1 MKSFR
6 TNAKKFTAASLL
18 LLMIPFLFFVSAFL
32 RQSLNLSIP
41 PDTWLEKPGFSRM
54 RIFLFAVIFILL
66 PLAAVVL
73 NLLSLNDLRDN
84 EGQKGRDI
92 SKGIRLINLIVV
104 VAAGLLTLLFTI
116 VMLTD

>member
-1 MKSFR
+1 
-6 TNAKKFTAASLL
+6 
-18 LLMIPFLFFVSAFL
+18 
-32 RQSLNLSIP
+32 
-41 PDTWLEKPGFSRM
+41 
-54 RIFLFAVIFILL
+54 LFAVIFILL

-84 EGQKGRDI
+84 EGLKRDI

-104 VAAGLLTLLFTI
+104 VVAGLLTLLFTT